1 MKLAASSPHDIRQI
15 RAAFDD
21 PDYWQA
27 RLAFVEGGSP
37 TLDTLD
43 TDDAGT
49 TTMQMTM
56 RFGGDQLP
64 GPLQRLRLGSLH
76 VVQHEQWSAI
86 DGSTVRGE
94 ITIHAPRT
102 PLSGQGLVTMQPVG
116 TGTALTGTA
125 VVDANVPIIGGK
137 IAAFVAGLLA
147 DGIVD
152 IVRVTDTWLD
162 AHS

>member
-1 MKLAASSPHDIRQI
+1 MKLAASSPHDVHDI

-27 RLAFVEGGSP
+27 RLTFVEGGSP
-37 TLDTLD
+37 TLDTLE
-43 TDDAGT
+43 TDGAGN

-76 VVQHEQWSAI
+76 VVQHERWSAI
-86 DGSTVRGE
+86 DGTTVRGQ

-102 PLSGQGLVTMQPVG
+102 PLSGQGSVMIQPVG
-116 TGTALTGTA
+116 SGTALTGTA
-125 VVDANVPIIGGK
+125 VVDVNVPIIGGK

>member
-1 MKLAASSPHDIRQI
+1 
-15 RAAFDD
+15 
-21 PDYWQA
+21 
-27 RLAFVEGGSP
+27 
-37 TLDTLD
+37 
-43 TDDAGT
+43 
-49 TTMQMTM
+49 MQMTM

-76 VVQHEQWSAI
+76 LVQHEQWFAI
-86 DGSTVRGE
+86 DGTTVRGE

-102 PLSGQGLVTMQPVG
+102 QLSGHGSVTMQPVG
-116 TGTALTGTA
+116 TGTALTGSA
-125 VVDANVPIIGGK
+125 IVDVNVPIIGGK

>member
-1 MKLAASSPHDIRQI
+1 MKLAASSPHDVHEI

-21 PDYWQA
+21 PDYWRA

-37 TLDTLD
+37 TLDAFA

-86 DGSTVRGE
+86 DGSTVHGE
-94 ITIHAPRT
+94 IAIHAPRT
-102 PLSGQGLVTMQPVG
+102 PLSGHGSVTIEPVG
-116 TGTALTGTA
+116 TATALTGTA
-125 VVDANVPIIGGK
+125 VVDVK
-137 IAAFVAGLLA
+137 IAAFIAGLLA

-162 AHS
+162 ARA

>member
-1 MKLAASSPHDIRQI
+1 MELAANSPHDIRQI

-21 PDYWQA
+21 PDYWRA

-43 TDDAGT
+43 IDGAGT

-76 VVQHEQWSAI
+76 VVQHEQWSAF
-86 DGSTVRGE
+86 DGTTVRGE

-102 PLSGQGLVTMQPVG
+102 PLSGQGSVTMQPAG
-116 TGTALTGTA
+116 SGTALRGTA
-125 VVDANVPIIGGK
+125 VVDVSVPLIGGK
-137 IAAFVAGLLA
+137 IATFVAGLLA

-162 AHS
+162 ARS

>member
-1 MKLAASSPHDIRQI
+1 MKFAASSPHDIRQI

-21 PDYWQA
+21 PDYWRA

-37 TLDTLD
+37 TLDTLE
-43 TDDAGT
+43 TNGAGIT
-49 TTMQMTM
+49 SMQMTM

-76 VVQHEQWSAI
+76 VIQHERWFAI
-86 DGSTVRGE
+86 DGTTVRGK

-102 PLSGQGLVTMQPVG
+102 PLSGQGSVTMQPVG

-125 VVDANVPIIGGK
+125 VVDANVPIIGGR
-137 IAAFVAGLLA
+137 IAAFVAALLA
-147 DGIVD
+147 DGIAD

-162 AHS
+162 AQS

>member
-37 TLDTLD
+37 TLDTLE
-43 TDDAGT
+43 TDGAGI

-56 RFGGDQLP
+56 RFGGDHLP

-76 VVQHEQWSAI
+76 VVQHERWFAI
-86 DGSTVRGE
+86 DGTTVDGE

-102 PLSGQGLVTMQPVG
+102 PLSGQGSVSMQAVG
-116 TGTALTGTA
+116 SGTALTGTA
-125 VVDANVPIIGGK
+125 EVDVNVPIIGGK